1 MKREILITKDG
12 SQTIAIAEMNVTYH
26 SIHGAMQESKHVFIE
41 TGLMP
46 FIQLQE
52 YAVISIFEMGL
63 GTGLNALLTYEAAEQ
78 LKQKIDYTSIEL
90 FPLQVEEYQN
100 LQYANK
106 KMLQQLHAYKWE
118 RDIMLS
124 DYFNTFAD
132 RVLRKINQQK
142 VSEELQ
148 EISPFLAKLSKE
160 NVYKIPQH
168 YFNSLQSLEA
178 VKVENKVK
186 SISTRFVSKWISY
199 AAAAVITGVLITG
212 AYMYTN
218 HKGNFDLTNEI
229 NKVSDEELQNYLSL
243 SIAHPAAVANEETTS
258 NINAPET
265 LDVKQEMQFV
275 SDEELQEYINE
286 NYETQK
292 NTDQQQLNVGS

>member
-124 DYFNTFAD
+124 DYFSLHKTNQSLLSFSTDKKFNLIYYDAFAPAAQPELWTETIFKKLFSMLAANG
-132 RVLRKINQQK
+132 VLVTYCSKSIVQK
-142 VSEELQ
+142 AMKAAGFIIEKKQAHPVKE
-148 EISPFLAKLSKE
+148 KLSK
-160 NVYKIPQH
+160 P
-168 YFNSLQSLEA
+168 
-178 VKVENKVK
+178 
-186 SISTRFVSKWISY
+186 
-199 AAAAVITGVLITG
+199 
-212 AYMYTN
+212 
-218 HKGNFDLTNEI
+218 
-229 NKVSDEELQNYLSL
+229 
-243 SIAHPAAVANEETTS
+243 
-258 NINAPET
+258 
-265 LDVKQEMQFV
+265 
-275 SDEELQEYINE
+275 
-286 NYETQK
+286 
-292 NTDQQQLNVGS
+292 